1 MVKQDHLTVEVS
13 CHGER
18 ESIRA
23 SDVRY
28 LPIVSAYARSLGV
41 VEEVERLCGHGN
53 GLSPG
58 RVVLA
63 LILDSLS
70 GRTPLF
76 GLPKAFAKLDT
87 ELLLGEAISPAQ
99 LNDDA
104 VGRVLD
110 RIYEVGTSKVLSA
123 VSVAA
128 VKLFDL
134 DTTHV
139 HHDTT
144 SRTLYGDYDLYG
156 EETHDQPFVITF
168 GFSKEH
174 RPDLKQLV
182 HSLLCVDDGIP
193 IYSKCENGNVS
204 DKVVNRNLIPKMV
217 ERMRELGQ
225 DNFLYVADSAL
236 ITRENLT
243 LMDDWKTGFRFVS
256 RLPQSYKACGRAIAR
271 AVREGQWQD
280 LGTLSEEPSTS
291 KRKPAHYHG
300 FETVVDLYGTWYRA
314 LVVHSDAYDERR
326 TKRLERNLA
335 EDKAEMERVAGQGTK
350 IEYACLPDAQAALSR
365 LPRGRF
371 HELVG
376 QVEKRPV
383 YASGRPKKD
392 GTRTI
397 KRMVYQLSITVS
409 PRQKAIALAQKEA
422 GCFVLISN
430 EPEEAMGGLG
440 SKDLLRSYQD
450 QHAVEQ
456 NFGFL
461 KDPVFVNALFLKSPR
476 RIEALGL
483 ILVLALMIWR
493 LMERTMRIT
502 LKQTESKVVGWNN
515 RLTSRPT
522 SFMMT
527 TNFPSMIVMRAGDRR
542 LLADPLDPVQERYL
556 EILGLTASVFTDPA
570 AVCLPQTKT
579 RMPCTEGFG

>member
-1 MVKQDHLTVEVS
+1 MRD
-13 CHGER
+13 G

-28 LPIVSAYARSLGV
+28 LPIASAYARTLGV
-41 VEEVERLCGHGN
+41 VEEVDRLCGHERGI
-53 GLSPG
+53 SPG
-58 RVVLA
+58 RIVLA
-63 LILDSLS
+63 LMVDALS

-76 GLPKAFAKLDT
+76 RLPQAFAKLDT
-87 ELLLGEAISPAQ
+87 ELLLGEAISPEK

-110 RIYEVGTSKVLSA
+110 RLYEVGTAKVLSA
-123 VSVAA
+123 ISLRA

-144 SRTLYGDYDLYG
+144 SRTVYGDYDLYG
-156 EETHDQPFVITF
+156 EETHDQPFTITF

-193 IYSKCENGNVS
+193 IYSRCENGNES
-204 DKVVNRNLIPKMV
+204 DKTINRNLIPSMV

-236 ITRENLT
+236 ITRQNLA

-256 RLPQSYKACGRAIAR
+256 RLALSYKECGKAIAR
-271 AVREGQWQD
+271 AVREESWED
-280 LGTLSEEPSTS
+280 LGTLSEEPSTP

-300 FETVVDLYGTWYRA
+300 FETMADLYGVWYRA

-326 TKRLERNLA
+326 AKRLERTLEQDRA
-335 EDKAEMERVAGQGTK
+335 ELVRKAQEERK

-365 LPRGRF
+365 LPTGRF

-376 QVEKRPV
+376 RIEEKPI
-383 YASGRPKKD
+383 YASGRPKAD
-392 GTRTI
+392 GTRKI
-397 KRMVYQLSITVS
+397 KRTTYRLKISLQ
-409 PRQKAIALAQKEA
+409 PREQAIARARKEA
-422 GCFVLISN
+422 GCFVLLTN
-430 EPEEAMGGLG
+430 EPEEAVGGLS
-440 SKDLLRSYQD
+440 SKELLRAYQD
-450 QHAVEQ
+450 QHSVEQ

-461 KDPVFVNALFLKSPR
+461 KDPVFVNALFLKTPR

-483 ILVLALMIWR
+483 VLVLALMVWR
-493 LMERTMRIT
+493 LMERTMRIS
-502 LKQTESKVVGWNN
+502 LKQDKSKVIGWNN
-515 RLTSRPT
+515 RKTSRPT
-522 SFMMT
+522 SFVMT
-527 TNFPSMIVMRAGDRR
+527 TKFPSVIVIRTAERR
-542 LLADPLDPVQERYL
+542 FLAEPLDPIQEKYL
-556 EILGLTASVFTDPA
+556 HILGLSEAVFTNPS
-570 AVCLPQTKT
+570 VSVNPHGPSQMQLRRGT
-579 RMPCTEGFG
+579 G